1 MAQPQ
6 TSSSIG
12 IAPLA
17 HRSIVVTR
25 PRAQAQRFIDLLE
38 QQGAEVIEFPTIEI
52 VPMASYERLDAAI
65 DQLAMY
71 DWLIFTSVNGVE
83 YFTERLRARQKDGGS
98 LQHLQIAT
106 IGPATAQ
113 AVEALGLRVHAV
125 PEEYRAEALVTVL
138 GEINGKRM
146 LLPRA
151 EQARAVLPKEL
162 QALGAQ
168 VDEIAAYR
176 TVLPQATAVQEVRA
190 LLQAGHVDMVTFT
203 SSSTVRNFA
212 ALFPADELFA
222 LCRQTR
228 IGCIGPITAETA
240 RGCGMTVTVQSQIYT
255 IPAFAEAIVDYFTT
269 EDRRPGTGSS
279 LNPKPET

>member
-1 MAQPQ
+1 MSQCQ
-6 TSSSIG
+6 SSSSV
-12 IAPLA
+12 LA
-17 HRSIVVTR
+17 HRRIVVTR

-38 QQGAEVIEFPTIEI
+38 QQGAEVLEFPTIEV

-65 DQLAMY
+65 DQLATY
-71 DWLIFTSVNGVE
+71 HWLIFTSVNGVE
-83 YFTERLRARQKDGGS
+83 YFTERFRARQKEITS
-98 LQHLQIAT
+98 LRHLQLAT

-138 GEINGKRM
+138 GEVNGKRM

-176 TVLPQATAVQEVRA
+176 TVLPQATAVQDVRA

-212 ALFPADELFA
+212 ALFPADELLT
-222 LCRQTR
+222 LCRHTR
-228 IGCIGPITAETA
+228 IGCIGPITAETVKEY
-240 RGCGMTVTVQSQIYT
+240 GLVVTVQSTVYT
-255 IPAFAEAIVDYFTT
+255 IPAFAQAIVEYF
-269 EDRRPGTGSS
+269 EKVASS
-279 LNPKPET
+279 Q

>member
-1 MAQPQ
+1 MAQSP
-6 TSSSIG
+6 TFPG
-12 IAPLA
+12 THIAPLA
-17 HRSIVVTR
+17 HRRIVVTR

-52 VPMASYERLDAAI
+52 VPMASYERLDAALE
-65 DQLAMY
+65 QLATY
-71 DWLIFTSVNGVE
+71 DWLIFTSVNGVQ
-83 YFTERLRARQKDGGS
+83 YFMERLHAQQKEIAH
-98 LQHLQIAT
+98 LQHLKIAT

-113 AVEALGLRVHAV
+113 AVEALSLRVQAV

-138 GEINGKRM
+138 GEVKGKRM

-168 VDEIAAYR
+168 VDEIAAYQ
-176 TVLPQATAVQEVRA
+176 TVPPQTTAVQEVRT
-190 LLQAGHVDMVTFT
+190 LLQAGRVDMVTFT

-212 ALFPADELFA
+212 MLFSTDELPT

-228 IGCIGPITAETA
+228 IGCIGPITADTA
-240 RGCGMTVTVQSQIYT
+240 RECGMAVTVQSQIYT
-255 IPAFAEAIVDYFTT
+255 IPAFAEAIVGYFGT
-269 EDRRPGTGSS
+269 EDRG
-279 LNPKPET
+279 PETGRKNVVGSQ